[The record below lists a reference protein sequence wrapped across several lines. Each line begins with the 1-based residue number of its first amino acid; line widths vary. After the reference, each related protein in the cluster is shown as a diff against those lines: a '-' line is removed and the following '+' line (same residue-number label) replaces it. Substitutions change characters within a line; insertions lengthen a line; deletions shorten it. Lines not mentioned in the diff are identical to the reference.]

1 MDDVFHVERQHG
13 DDVDDIEPVR
23 EEPQLVGR
31 EREADDELQREEHHE
46 NQVDDDERRV
56 WDHQVVLVG
65 VREHGTV
72 QTTMVLTE
80 VKNMK

>member
-1 MDDVFHVERQHG
+1 MDDAFYVERQHG
-13 DDVDDIEPVR
+13 DDVDDIEPVG

-31 EREADDELQREEHHE
+31 ERETDDELQREEYYE
-46 NQVDDDERRV
+46 NQIDDDELRV
-56 WDHQVVLVG
+56 GNHQVVLVG

-72 QTTMVLTE
+72 QTRMVLTE